1 MKKIIKLNENDLYG
15 IVKRVM
21 NENLSNRTGEL
32 YAAINALIDRE
43 FDDVDPSDVVDILE
57 NILRNS
63 KAIHHRR
70 KNNIGSLTK
79 DEVLRNFRK

>member
-1 MKKIIKLNENDLYG
+1 MRKTIKLNENDLGRIIKKVIKEQDDQKGNLYSD
-15 IVKRVM
+15 INDLI
-21 NENLSNRTGEL
+21 NEKYSD
-32 YAAINALIDRE
+32 IN
-43 FDDVDPSDVVDILE
+43 PSDVVDVLE

-79 DEVLRNFRK
+79 DEL

>member
-1 MKKIIKLNENDLYG
+1 MRKTIKLNENDLGRIIKKVIKEQDNQKGNLYSD
-15 IVKRVM
+15 INDLI
-21 NENLSNRTGEL
+21 NEKYSD
-32 YAAINALIDRE
+32 IN
-43 FDDVDPSDVVDILE
+43 PSDVVDVLE

>member
-1 MKKIIKLNENDLYG
+1 MGRTIKLNETDLSRIIKKVIKEQDDQKGNLYSDINDL
-15 IVKRVM
+15 I
-21 NENLSNRTGEL
+21 NEKYSD
-32 YAAINALIDRE
+32 IN
-43 FDDVDPSDVVDILE
+43 PSDVVDVLE

-79 DEVLRNFRK
+79 DDVLRNFKR

>member
-1 MKKIIKLNENDLYG
+1 MRKTIKLNENDLGRIIKKVIKEQDDQKGNLYSD
-15 IVKRVM
+15 INDLI
-21 NENLSNRTGEL
+21 NEKYSD
-32 YAAINALIDRE
+32 IN
-43 FDDVDPSDVVDILE
+43 PSDVVDVLE

>member
-1 MKKIIKLNENDLYG
+1 MRKTIKLNENDLGRIIKKVIKEQDDQKGNLYSD
-15 IVKRVM
+15 INDLI
-21 NENLSNRTGEL
+21 NEKYSD
-32 YAAINALIDRE
+32 IN
-43 FDDVDPSDVVDILE
+43 PSDVVDVLE

-63 KAIHHRR
+63 KAIHYRR